1 MKAERLHS
9 PSNNHGE
16 VRIDRFVTVT
26 TWFFGVLGLCLPLSI
41 VGFLI
46 VRGLGVISWEFLT
59 TAPGG
64 LPLGVA
70 GGIMPAIQGS
80 LELVGLGLLFALPL
94 GVGGAIYLSEYC
106 TSQALLKVTRFVTE
120 CLAGIPAIV
129 YGLFGY
135 SFLVVAINLKASL
148 MAGSITLGLV
158 MFPLVLI
165 GSHESM
171 RSVDWEYRES
181 ALALGVSRSYV
192 VRRVV
197 LKQTWPSIMAI
208 TLLAAGHAV
217 GSASPVLY
225 TASIIYSRGGL
236 DLKSPVMTLPTHL
249 YYLVSEA
256 ISFEHAYG
264 TALVLTIGLLLLNF
278 TGRYLKRLSSKYGV

>member
-9 PSNNHGE
+9 HSNNHGE
-16 VRIDRFVTVT
+16 VRIDRFVTVI

-106 TSQALLKVTRFVTE
+106 TSQVLLKVTRFVTE

>member
-1 MKAERLHS
+1 M
-9 PSNNHGE
+9 
-16 VRIDRFVTVT
+16 
-26 TWFFGVLGLCLPLSI
+26 
-41 VGFLI
+41 
-46 VRGLGVISWEFLT
+46 
-59 TAPGG
+59 
-64 LPLGVA
+64 
-70 GGIMPAIQGS
+70 
-80 LELVGLGLLFALPL
+80 
-94 GVGGAIYLSEYC
+94 
-106 TSQALLKVTRFVTE
+106 
-120 CLAGIPAIV
+120 
-129 YGLFGY
+129 
-135 SFLVVAINLKASL
+135 
-148 MAGSITLGLV
+148 
-158 MFPLVLI
+158 
-165 GSHESM
+165 
-171 RSVDWEYRES
+171 
-181 ALALGVSRSYV
+181 

-278 TGRYLKRLSSKYGV
+278 TGRYLRRLSGKYGV